1 MLAITHVAKGHTIKR
16 DWRCLIS
23 EHSEQVALFNWAKVM
38 EGRHPQLK
46 MMFAIPNG
54 GLRNIRVAMKLKKEG
69 VKAGIPD
76 IFLAVPRHLPNPTRD
91 VFTLYGLF
99 IEMKFG
105 KNKTS
110 RNQQGWIEALIAEGY
125 AVEVCYSFEEAKQAI
140 IGYLGLEVG

>member
-1 MLAITHVAKGHTIKR
+1 MIRKTS
-16 DWRCLIS
+16 S
-23 EHSEQVALFNWAKVM
+23 EHTEQCLLFSWAKKM
-38 EGRHPQLK
+38 EGRHPQLGL
-46 MMFAIPNG
+46 MFAIPNG
-54 GLRNIRVAMKLKKEG
+54 GLRNVRVAVKLKKEG